1 MEVLRWKI
9 RISVL
14 WILLAVG
21 TSASMILLFME
32 PGVIQELLAGNI
44 EWAQIS
50 EGLLVFFAF
59 FWLVPFIMAVLSLI
73 LRASPNRRANFVLG
87 IVFVL
92 LYVVDIIQHS
102 IQGALHVAYLLM
114 LVSGIVVAA
123 FIVWFAWRLPK
134 QETLVADE

>member
-9 RISVL
+9 IISVL
-14 WILLAVG
+14 WIFLAVG
-21 TSASMILLFME
+21 MSASMILLLME
-32 PGVIQELLAGNI
+32 PGVVQELIAGKI
-44 EWAQIS
+44 EWTQIS
-50 EGLLVFFAF
+50 EGLLVFFAL
-59 FWLVPFIMAVLSLI
+59 FWLIPLIMAVLSLT

-123 FIVWFAWRLPK
+123 FIAWFAWRLPK
-134 QETLVADE
+134 QEA

>member
-9 RISVL
+9 RIAVL
-14 WILLAVG
+14 WVFLAVG
-21 TSASMILLFME
+21 MSASMILLLME
-32 PGVIQELLAGNI
+32 PGVIQGLIAGKI
-44 EWAQIS
+44 EWTQFS
-50 EGLLVFFAF
+50 EGLLVFFAL
-59 FWLVPFIMAVLSLI
+59 FWLIPLIMAVLSLT

-123 FIVWFAWRLPK
+123 FIAWFAWRLPR
-134 QETLVADE
+134 QETRVTDE

>member
-21 TSASMILLFME
+21 MSASMILLLME
-32 PGVIQELLAGNI
+32 PGVIQEMIAGKI

-50 EGLLVFFAF
+50 DGLLVFFAL
-59 FWLVPFIMAVLSLI
+59 FWLIPFIMAVLSLT

-102 IQGALHVAYLLM
+102 IHGALHVAYLLM

-123 FIVWFAWRLPK
+123 FIVGFAWRLPK
-134 QETLVADE
+134 RETRVADE

>member
-1 MEVLRWKI
+1 M
-9 RISVL
+9 
-14 WILLAVG
+14 
-21 TSASMILLFME
+21 
-32 PGVIQELLAGNI
+32 IQELLAGNI